1 MTGGI
6 RGRKVGDK
14 SPITKNLFL
23 IKSVQYS
30 SSLKRAGV
38 IAKIICIFDSK
49 ATLGKFFYEISTVTP
64 GCRLDSCTS
73 TESST

>member
-38 IAKIICIFDSK
+38 IDCQSFMSYRRLVHKQ
-49 ATLGKFFYEISTVTP
+49 TLPK
-64 GCRLDSCTS
+64 RQ
-73 TESST
+73 